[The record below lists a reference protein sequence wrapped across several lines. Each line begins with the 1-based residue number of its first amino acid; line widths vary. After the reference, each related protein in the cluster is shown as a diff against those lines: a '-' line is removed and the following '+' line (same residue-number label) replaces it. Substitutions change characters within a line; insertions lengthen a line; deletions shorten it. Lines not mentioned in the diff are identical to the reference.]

1 MSQQPSGRRGVIAEE
16 VAEQI
21 ERQILDGTLRPGDRL
36 LPERELADRLQVNR
50 GSVREGLKKLEQLRL
65 VEIQRGSGN
74 RVRELEQANLDLVAR
89 LLFQEG
95 RPQLSWIRD
104 LIELRDLLGVAL
116 VRLGLERASEQEL
129 AELVAALRA
138 AGDSDATEERF
149 IASAVRAQELGVRMT
164 HNRIVVMLWNT
175 LRRSMEPASFAVAEQ
190 RIGAARRELQPAL
203 RRCAHAV
210 EARDTETAARAVREL
225 LRRAGQQLLQAFE
238 ELERTPAEP
247 GG

>member
-1 MSQQPSGRRGVIAEE
+1 MIADE
-16 VAEQI
+16 VAEGI

-36 LPERELADRLQVNR
+36 LPERELADRLRVNR

-74 RVRELEQANLDLVAR
+74 RVRELEQANLDLVVR
-89 LLFQEG
+89 LLFREG

-149 IASAVRAQELGVRMT
+149 IASAVRAQEVGVRMT

-175 LRRSMEPASFAVAEQ
+175 LRRSMEPAAFGVAEL

-238 ELERTPAEP
+238 EMERTPAEP

>member
-1 MSQQPSGRRGVIAEE
+1 MIADE

-36 LPERELADRLQVNR
+36 LPERELAGRLSVNR

-74 RVRELEQANLDLVAR
+74 RVRELEQANLDLVVR
-89 LLFQEG
+89 LLFREG

-116 VRLGLERASEQEL
+116 VRIGLERGSEQER

-138 AGDSDATEERF
+138 AGDSEATEESF
-149 IASAVRAQELGVRMT
+149 LASAIRAQEVGVRMT

-175 LRRSMEPASFAVAEQ
+175 LRRCMEPAAFGVAEL

-203 RRCAHAV
+203 RRWAHAV
-210 EARDTETAARAVREL
+210 EARDTETAVRAVREL

-238 ELERTPAEP
+238 EMERIPVEP

>member
-1 MSQQPSGRRGVIAEE
+1 MIADE

-36 LPERELADRLQVNR
+36 LPERELADRLRVNR

-74 RVRELEQANLDLVAR
+74 RVRELEQANLDLVVR
-89 LLFQEG
+89 LLLREG
-95 RPQLSWIRD
+95 RPQLAWIRD

-116 VRLGLERASEQEL
+116 VRLGLERASEEEL
-129 AELVAALRA
+129 AELVAALHA
-138 AGDSDATEERF
+138 AGDSEATEERF
-149 IASAVRAQELGVRMT
+149 LASASRAQEVGVRMT
-164 HNRIVVMLWNT
+164 HNRILVMLWNT
-175 LRRSMEPASFAVAEQ
+175 LRRCMEPAAFGVAEQ

-225 LRRAGQQLLQAFE
+225 LRRAGQQMLQAFE
-238 ELERTPAEP
+238 EMERIPAEP